1 VSLTVLM
8 LVNRLNIGGTE
19 THVLSLAKQLKK
31 EGVDVIIGTGG
42 GPLAPLFLGSGL
54 EIAHLPFQTDNPV
67 YSEYKLL
74 LEKTKQLVQER
85 SVNLIHAHSIA
96 ALKVGVQVSDET
108 LVPCTATIHGK
119 FYPPRQLRSLLDRC
133 SKTIAVSQPVVT
145 WLSKAID
152 YPLQQGSMLQFRT

>member
-1 VSLTVLM
+1 M

-42 GPLAPLFLGSGL
+42 GPLEPLFLGSGL
-54 EIAHLPFQTDNPV
+54 EIAHLPFETDNPV

-96 ALKVGVQVSDET
+96 ALKVGVQVSDE
-108 LVPCTATIHGK
+108 
-119 FYPPRQLRSLLDRC
+119 
-133 SKTIAVSQPVVT
+133 
-145 WLSKAID
+145 
-152 YPLQQGSMLQFRT
+152 